1 MIYGMP
7 KKRLLQ
13 LRDTCVE
20 RLMEEQK
27 SLEKMQKQQE
37 AEQEKQARAQERE
50 NARNQILAVSEGY

>member
-13 LRDTCVE
+13 LRDTRVE

-27 SLEKMQKQQE
+27 SLEKMQKDQE
-37 AEQEKQARAQERE
+37 AEQERHARAQERE
-50 NARNQILAVSEGY
+50 NARNQILAGS

>member
-13 LRDTCVE
+13 LRDTRVE

-50 NARNQILAVSEGY
+50 NVRNQILAGPEGY